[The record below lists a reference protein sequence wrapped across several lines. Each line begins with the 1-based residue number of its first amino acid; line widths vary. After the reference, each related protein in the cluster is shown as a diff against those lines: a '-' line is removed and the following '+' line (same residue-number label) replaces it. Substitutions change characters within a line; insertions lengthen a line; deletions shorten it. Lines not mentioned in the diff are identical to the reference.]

1 MTIFEYMAMVVA
13 IVLGLSMTNLLNKF
27 ATTMRTGNWRQLWFR
42 SLWCLILLVCTIG
55 YLWAFWRIYGDYT
68 EISIWS
74 FIAGPF
80 FTVVCFFLIS
90 VLLPIPLPAEV
101 HLEAV
106 EHFMS
111 SRKPFFVALTVLWLH
126 LSLTTIALG
135 FEQLPLEIFFGW
147 MMVPVSI
154 SGCWLESV
162 RAHQILAALWSL
174 CFLSQELLQLAIT
187 FS

>member
-1 MTIFEYMAMVVA
+1 MSMVVA
-13 IVLGLSMTNLLNKF
+13 IVLGLSMTHLLNKL
-27 ATTMRTGNWRQLWFR
+27 ATTIRVGQWYQLWFR

-55 YLWAFWRIYGDYT
+55 YLWAFWRIYGSYT

-80 FTVVCFFLIS
+80 FTVVCFFLVSI
-90 VLLPIPLPAEV
+90 LLPIPLQTEV
-101 HLEAV
+101 DLQPV

-111 SRKPFFVALTVLWLH
+111 SRKPFFIALAVLWLH
-126 LSLTTIALG
+126 LSLTTTALG
-135 FEQLPLEIFFGW
+135 FEQLPLEKVFGW
-147 MMVPVSI
+147 MMVPI
-154 SGCWLESV
+154 SLLGFWLDSV
-162 RAHQILAALWSL
+162 RAHQILVTLWSL